1 MVDGYRA
8 RPAARGAAVRPPERR
23 SRDCR
28 RRETPSNAPVRAETC
43 EIRNQRA
50 PEVAQGYEALVGPAQ
65 ARDDGRRARADA
77 ETASPSSS
85 ERLERPEKR
94 NPSPRFQL
102 RPIKNEHLLNLRP
115 PRRRQRR
122 SPLRILSSESPR
134 RRPGSPPPKS
144 RTLEATR
151 SRPWDQGTGPLSA
164 PTSAYR
170 ATTARCSRQQPRQA
184 LLAASSRQC
193 EKCEIKTGNRCR
205 KWWG

>member
-23 SRDCR
+23 SKDCR

-43 EIRNQRA
+43 EIRNQSA
-50 PEVAQGYEALVGPAQ
+50 PEVAQGYEALVGPVQ
-65 ARDDGRRARADA
+65 ARGDGRRARTDA

-122 SPLRILSSESPR
+122 SPPRILMLNPRQGRARSREPELRSDRGRGSRSSFFV
-134 RRPGSPPPKS
+134 SPP
-144 RTLEATR
+144 L
-151 SRPWDQGTGPLSA
+151 G
-164 PTSAYR
+164 
-170 ATTARCSRQQPRQA
+170 RCSAGGAGRPLRGD
-184 LLAASSRQC
+184 S
-193 EKCEIKTGNRCR
+193 
-205 KWWG
+205 

>member
-1 MVDGYRA
+1 M
-8 RPAARGAAVRPPERR
+8 RPSSAPSRPGATGAERGQT
-23 SRDCR
+23 R
-28 RRETPSNAPVRAETC
+28 RRP
-43 EIRNQRA
+43 
-50 PEVAQGYEALVGPAQ
+50 L
-65 ARDDGRRARADA
+65 
-77 ETASPSSS
+77 PSSS

-134 RRPGSPPPKS
+134 RRPGSPPTKS

-151 SRPWDQGTGPLSA
+151 SRPRDPGAGPLSA

-205 KWWG
+205 KWWGQILSSSSLCVVGYSSKMAVAWCCQMR

>member
-1 MVDGYRA
+1 MSIPLDRLRA
-8 RPAARGAAVRPPERR
+8 ALRWGRQSGARRTAAGGRRPRRPRCA
-23 SRDCR
+23 S
-28 RRETPSNAPVRAETC
+28 
-43 EIRNQRA
+43 
-50 PEVAQGYEALVGPAQ
+50 
-65 ARDDGRRARADA
+65 RRARSATKAPPRPPRGMRPSSAPSRPGATGA
-77 ETASPSSS
+77 ERGRTRRRPLPSSS